1 MSSSNKVL
9 AGVSA
14 LLLIAVVAMGVLV
27 FQRLSAS
34 DEQPASA
41 APVESSSEAVVS
53 PSVSASAQ
61 ASRDS
66 YALADGTCK
75 TAEGVDF
82 SDSSAVAERFV
93 EISFCFDSMV
103 DSTMTAGMLR
113 ADGLMTD
120 ELSSKLVEP
129 ERNGLQDQWVLAQEH
144 EAYTRP
150 TVSEAATEP
159 LVDPSGELKH
169 ESKRVQWLWVGRDG
183 ASMDGGYATLDI
195 ALVNQGGRWL
205 VNDVQTGVFEAK

>member
-27 FQRLSAS
+27 FQRLSVS

-53 PSVSASAQ
+53 PSVSASAD

-66 YALADGTCK
+66 YVLADGTCK
-75 TAEGVDF
+75 TAQGVDF
-82 SDSSAVAERFV
+82 SDSSVVAERFV